1 MLIIYNLLLF
11 ITIPI
16 WVPWMLWR
24 TSKRKEKPN
33 WDEKL
38 GGYSKTVP
46 RKEKGEKRIW
56 FHAVSVGE
64 VVASLPILK
73 EIKRLSP
80 KTKILLSVTTSSG
93 HSTAEEK
100 ASEFYDYL
108 VYFPLDLARSQLFA
122 ISRVRPDVVAVME
135 TEFWM
140 NFLFNAKNFEAK
152 TLLINGRVSDK
163 SFKNGRWISWFYRSL
178 LKYFDR
184 CLAQSETDA
193 QRLQQLGAP
202 RTEVLGNCKF
212 DQAIQPVLATPDE
225 IRLKY
230 GISRDEAVIVVGSTR
245 SEFEESL
252 VVSALTAL
260 QKEGKSFRVIH
271 APRHIERADDIVKV
285 VEQAQSWTV
294 AKRSAGQTGD
304 YLILDTYGELT
315 ETYVVATVAIIG
327 GGFSKLGGQ
336 NLIQPLALGIPVIH
350 GPHMFNFRDS
360 AEQSLRAGSSLQVE
374 PTVDSLVSAVR
385 TLLDDP
391 EKRIEMGTR
400 AKGLVNANVGAS
412 QRYAQAIVDALG

>member
-1 MLIIYNLLLF
+1 M
-11 ITIPI
+11 
-16 WVPWMLWR
+16 
-24 TSKRKEKPN
+24 
-33 WDEKL
+33 
-38 GGYSKTVP
+38 
-46 RKEKGEKRIW
+46 
-56 FHAVSVGE
+56 
-64 VVASLPILK
+64 
-73 EIKRLSP
+73 
-80 KTKILLSVTTSSG
+80 
-93 HSTAEEK
+93 
-100 ASEFYDYL
+100 
-108 VYFPLDLARSQLFA
+108 
-122 ISRVRPDVVAVME
+122 
-135 TEFWM
+135 
-140 NFLFNAKNFEAK
+140 
-152 TLLINGRVSDK
+152 
-163 SFKNGRWISWFYRSL
+163 
-178 LKYFDR
+178 
-184 CLAQSETDA
+184 
-193 QRLQQLGAP
+193 
-202 RTEVLGNCKF
+202 
-212 DQAIQPVLATPDE
+212 
-225 IRLKY
+225 
-230 GISRDEAVIVVGSTR
+230 IVVGSTR